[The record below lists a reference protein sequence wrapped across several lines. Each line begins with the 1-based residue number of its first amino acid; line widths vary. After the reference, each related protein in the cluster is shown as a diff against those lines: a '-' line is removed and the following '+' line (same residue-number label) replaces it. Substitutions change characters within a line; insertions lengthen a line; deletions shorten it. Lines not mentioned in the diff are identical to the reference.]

1 MADKPRAMNRK
12 FVPEPYDMDTM
23 LGTNNSGVLMFSPY
37 LEDTDTVSAVI
48 SGEGGSD
55 APVFNAQDSV
65 LWQNLRDAFRDQITT
80 MYRNLRAGNKWNA
93 KYITTFFEEMQAKWP
108 EAMFNEDAR
117 TKYLIPLIDPVTVD
131 EDTGELIR
139 TDRYLTML
147 QGSKAEQ
154 RKWWTYNRFR
164 YMDSKYNTGDASKTI
179 NLRLFNGGTLTLTP
193 AIDLYVGVSF
203 GGGTTPALKRT
214 TAETPQ
220 TFEYVAPSGVTEM
233 ETWIYSADL
242 ITDVG
247 DLSVFYPNELD
258 FSRAARLR
266 RLKVGSD
273 ATGYANNN
281 LTTINVSNN
290 PLLEYI
296 DCRNCPRLAES
307 IEIEKSTR
315 LKEAYFE
322 GSGITGI
329 ELADG
334 CTIEHLHLPASITAL
349 TLMNLDKLTDLQL
362 EGVSNVTRLMLANM
376 STSVI
381 DPIEIIEQIP
391 ANSQIYIEGLNLEMA
406 NATEIDEFMD
416 FLDTMK
422 GVTRTRSAN
431 GSWSYTEHDK
441 AQVSGR
447 IHTNSLT
454 GAEIAEFR
462 SRYPYINVVADHT
475 TSYIYYHNWERDSD
489 IVHTETVYDG
499 GNGTYNGTLTHAST
513 PANTF
518 TFIGWSR
525 TPQSTTVDSGAQTA
539 ITEDRHLYAVY
550 RLTGQVYT
558 VTFQNP
564 YNSSD
569 NATVQNVPYGGSA
582 SYPKST
588 TPTYSGNDQM
598 VFSGWSPSPTN
609 IQGNLTCVAQFQ
621 DMSSPVIKFLKRTIT
636 SYESETNTTIAPYA
650 FQYCSELTEIKGP
663 FTSFG
668 ESAFLNCSK
677 LKTADI
683 TGNGVASISSNA
695 FQSSSSFESL
705 IIRSTTMATLGSA
718 TTLSGTKIDAG
729 LGAIYVPSSMISTYK
744 ANTNWSNYA
753 ILPIDSYPATNFDTI
768 SDSWET
774 IISNIKAGNYS
785 QYKIGDTKSITY
797 DGMNVQLQLIGTD
810 KDVLASDETKTVA
823 TTWAFRHI
831 VISHR
836 MNATNTNAN
845 GYPASEMYT
854 YLQECRAKLP
864 DIIKNNIVTVKKTYR
879 NYTTSSTLSTDEDF
893 WLFSMREIF
902 GSNSSYESSGCIYDQ
917 FFTSSTKRIK
927 YNLNGSATYWWTR
940 SAGSSTRGFRGVSGG
955 GGAGDGNAS
964 GSGGVV
970 PGFCI

>member
-1 MADKPRAMNRK
+1 MADKPRAMNRLM
-12 FVPEPYDMDTM
+12 VAEPYDMDTM
-23 LGTNNSGVLMFSPY
+23 IGTNNSGVLMFSPY

-93 KYITTFFEEMQAKWP
+93 KYIANYFDEMQSKWP
-108 EAMFNEDAR
+108 EAMFNEDGR

-154 RKWWTYNRFR
+154 RKWWLYNRFR

-362 EGVSNVTRLMLANM
+362 EGVSNVTRLMLSSM
-376 STSVI
+376 DPDVI
-381 DPIEIIEQIP
+381 DALEVVGQMP
-391 ANSQIYIEGLNLEMA
+391 ANSQIYIEGLDLELA
-406 NATEIDEFMD
+406 DAAAIDEFLD

-422 GVTRTRSAN
+422 GVTRTRGTN
-431 GSWSYTEHDK
+431 GDWIYHEEEK
-441 AQVSGR
+441 AQVSGK
-447 IHTNSLT
+447 IHTDSLT
-454 GAEIAEFR
+454 GDQIEEFNN
-462 SRYPYINVVADHT
+462 RYPYIEVTADHT
-475 TSYIYYHNWERDSD
+475 EATLYYHNWEADSAV
-489 IVHTETVYDG
+489 IAYETVIDG
-499 GNGTYNGTLTHAST
+499 GNGTNAPSSVSHAST
-513 PANTF
+513 LQYNY
-518 TFIGWSR
+518 TFIGWSKV
-525 TPQSTTVDSGAQTA
+525 PLSTTVDPDALKEVSSN
-539 ITEDRHLYAVY
+539 RHVYAVY
-550 RLTGQVYT
+550 RKTVRTYT
-558 VTFQNP
+558 VTFSNP
-564 YNSSD
+564 DNSSD
-569 NATVQNVPYGGSA
+569 NAYVYNVPYGGSTT
-582 SYPKST
+582 YPKST
-588 TPTYSGNDQM
+588 TPSVPGIEEMTFTGWLPEPRNITGN
-598 VFSGWSPSPTN
+598 T
-609 IQGNLTCVAQFQ
+609 TCIAQFKDTRSKVLQ
-621 DMSSPVIKFLKRTIT
+621 LVEGILRVADDEEGNRI
-636 SYESETNTTIAPYA
+636 TTIYDEAFSYNSKLTSVNFPAVVTVGSRAFANCTTLVNVNLPAAISFGNGAFTGVSQLQEISLPSATTFGQSIFYNCYNLLRIMVPVVTSIDYA
-650 FQYCSELTEIKGP
+650 FAY
-663 FTSFG
+663 
-668 ESAFLNCSK
+668 NCSK
-677 LKTADI
+677 LTAI
-683 TGNGVASISSNA
+683 LISTPSVCTAKNSMIIASCPNVIV
-695 FQSSSSFESL
+695 
-705 IIRSTTMATLGSA
+705 
-718 TTLSGTKIDAG
+718 
-729 LGAIYVPSSMISTYK
+729 YVPDNLVDAYK
-744 ANTNWSNYA
+744 EATNWSNYA
-753 ILPIDSYPATNFDTI
+753 N
-768 SDSWET
+768 
-774 IISNIKAGNYS
+774 
-785 QYKIGDTKSITY
+785 KIRG
-797 DGMNVQLQLIGTD
+797 L
-810 KDVLASDETKTVA
+810 
-823 TTWAFRHI
+823 
-831 VISHR
+831 
-836 MNATNTNAN
+836 
-845 GYPASEMYT
+845 SEV
-854 YLQECRAKLP
+854 P
-864 DIIKNNIVTVKKTYR
+864 
-879 NYTTSSTLSTDEDF
+879 ST
-893 WLFSMREIF
+893 
-902 GSNSSYESSGCIYDQ
+902 
-917 FFTSSTKRIK
+917 
-927 YNLNGSATYWWTR
+927 
-940 SAGSSTRGFRGVSGG
+940 
-955 GGAGDGNAS
+955 
-964 GSGGVV
+964 
-970 PGFCI
+970 

>member
-1 MADKPRAMNRK
+1 MADKPRAMDRK

-93 KYITTFFEEMQAKWP
+93 KYIANYFDEMQSKWP
-108 EAMFNEDAR
+108 EAMFNEDGR

-154 RKWWTYNRFR
+154 RKWWLYNRFR

-214 TAETPQ
+214 TAEAPQ

-334 CTIEHLHLPASITAL
+334 CTIETLHLPASITAL

-362 EGVSNVTRLMLANM
+362 AGVSNVTRLMLSSM
-376 STSVI
+376 DPDVI
-381 DPIEIIEQIP
+381 DALEVVGQMP
-391 ANSQIYIEGLNLEMA
+391 ANSQIYIEGLDLELA
-406 NATEIDEFMD
+406 DATEIDEFLD

-422 GVTRTRSAN
+422 GVTRTRGAN
-431 GSWSYTEHDK
+431 GDWIYHEEEK

-447 IHTNSLT
+447 IHTATLT
-454 GAEIAEFR
+454 GAEVAEFEA
-462 SRYPYINVVADHT
+462 RYPYIDIVADHT
-475 TSYIYYHNWERDSD
+475 TSQIYYHNWEADSAV
-489 IVHTETVYDG
+489 IAFETVVDG
-499 GNGTYNGTLTHAST
+499 ADAENAPTGITHDST
-513 PANTF
+513 AQYTF
-518 TFIGWSR
+518 TFLGWSR
-525 TPQSTTVDSGAQTA
+525 TPEATVVDANALKNVTA
-539 ITEDRHLYAVY
+539 DRHVYAVY
-550 RLTGQVYT
+550 QLTVRSYT
-558 VTFQNP
+558 VEFRN
-564 YNSSD
+564 YD
-569 NATVQNVPYGGSA
+569 NTLLESKTVQYGENA
-582 SYPKST
+582 V
-588 TPTYSGNDQM
+588 YSGDTP
-598 VFSGWSPSPTN
+598 VGETEDFIFIGWNPEPKN
-609 IQGNLTCVAQFQ
+609 IAKNTVCIAQYK
-621 DMSSPVIKFLKRTIT
+621 DMSSPTLAYLNSNLRQVDDTGKNLITFLK
-636 SYESETNTTIAPYA
+636 
-650 FQYCSELTEIKGP
+650 
-663 FTSFG
+663 
-668 ESAFLNCSK
+668 
-677 LKTADI
+677 
-683 TGNGVASISSNA
+683 SNA
-695 FQSSSSFESL
+695 LRGQGQLERLILPVATGIGSYACNACIRLTVVELPSVITIGQNAFSSCNL
-705 IIRSTTMATLGSA
+705 RIVDLGTA
-718 TTLSGTKIDAG
+718 VNKIDAAAFKSNIHIEKVIIRRTDQRATLSSTNAFSNTG
-729 LGAIYVPSSMISTYK
+729 NNLSIYVPDDLVDSYK
-744 ANTNWSNYA
+744 EATNWSTYA
-753 ILPIDSYPATNFDTI
+753 SK
-768 SDSWET
+768 
-774 IISNIKAGNYS
+774 IKP
-785 QYKIGDTKSITY
+785 
-797 DGMNVQLQLIGTD
+797 L
-810 KDVLASDETKTVA
+810 
-823 TTWAFRHI
+823 
-831 VISHR
+831 
-836 MNATNTNAN
+836 
-845 GYPASEMYT
+845 SEVDLT
-854 YLQECRAKLP
+854 
-864 DIIKNNIVTVKKTYR
+864 
-879 NYTTSSTLSTDEDF
+879 
-893 WLFSMREIF
+893 
-902 GSNSSYESSGCIYDQ
+902 
-917 FFTSSTKRIK
+917 
-927 YNLNGSATYWWTR
+927 
-940 SAGSSTRGFRGVSGG
+940 
-955 GGAGDGNAS
+955 
-964 GSGGVV
+964 
-970 PGFCI
+970 

>member
-1 MADKPRAMNRK
+1 MADKPRAMNRLM
-12 FVPEPYDMDTM
+12 VAEPYDMDTM
-23 LGTNNSGVLMFSPY
+23 IGTNNSGVLMFPPY
-37 LEDTDTVSAVI
+37 LEDTDTVSSVI
-48 SGEGGSD
+48 SGESGSD

-65 LWQNLRDAFRDQITT
+65 LWQNLRDAYRDQITT
-80 MYRNLRAGNKWNA
+80 MYRDLRAGNKWNA
-93 KYITTFFEEMQAKWP
+93 KYITTFFEEMQSKWP
-108 EAMFNEDAR
+108 EAMFNEDGR

-131 EDTGELIR
+131 EETGELIR

-154 RKWWTYNRFR
+154 RKWWLYNRFR

-266 RLKVGSD
+266 RLKVGSN

-431 GSWSYTEHDK
+431 GSWSYTDYDK

-454 GAEIAEFR
+454 GTEIAEFR

-489 IVHTETVYDG
+489 IAYTETVYDG

-539 ITEDRHLYAVY
+539 ITEDRHLYAAY

-582 SYPKST
+582 SYPKNT
-588 TPTYSGNDQM
+588 TPTYNNNDAM
-598 VFSGWSPSPTN
+598 VFTGWSPQPIN
-609 IQGNLTCVAQFQ
+609 IQGSLTCIAQFM
-621 DMSSPVIKFLKRTIT
+621 DTSSPVIKYLKGTLDSYTSPSNNTIGAYGLSHQSNLKTIEAPIETINSSAFIQSSNIETIDFTGITPITIT
-636 SYESETNTTIAPYA
+636 ANMISG
-650 FQYCSELTEIKGP
+650 L
-663 FTSFG
+663 
-668 ESAFLNCSK
+668 SK
-677 LKTADI
+677 LKA
-683 TGNGVASISSNA
+683 V
-695 FQSSSSFESL
+695 
-705 IIRSTTMATLGSA
+705 IIRSSSMSTLANVNAFDG
-718 TTLSGTKIDAG
+718 TLIRQYNGG
-729 LGAIYVPSSMISTYK
+729 IYVPGSLVDSYR
-744 ANTNWSNYA
+744 ANVNWSNFS
-753 ILPIDSYPATNFDTI
+753 IQSIDSYPVTDFSTI
-768 SDSWET
+768 SDSWEI
-774 IISNIKAGNYS
+774 IISNINKGDISRYPIGSVKAL
-785 QYKIGDTKSITY
+785 TF
-797 DGMNVQLQLIGTD
+797 DGIQHYLQLVGTD
-810 KDVLASDETKTVA
+810 KDVLASNNETKVK
-823 TTWAFRHI
+823 TTWAFVTTI
-831 VISHR
+831 GKHR
-836 MNATNTNAN
+836 MNATNTNEN

-854 YLQECRAKLP
+854 WLTEQKAKLP
-864 DIIKNNIVTVKKTYR
+864 EIIRNNLKTVKKTYYD
-879 NYTTSSTLSTDEDF
+879 YTTTSTLSVDTDF
-893 WLFSMREIF
+893 WLFSKKEVGF
-902 GSNSSYESSGCIYDQ
+902 TNTPVESEGVVYDQ
-917 FFTSSTKRIK
+917 FFTSNTKRQK
-927 YNLNGSATYWWTR
+927 PGVVWWLR
-940 SAGSSTRGFRGVSGG
+940 SAYSSSGYFYYV
-955 GGAGDGNAS
+955 DGNGAVQS
-964 GSGGVV
+964 PYGPSTSPYGVV
-970 PGFCI
+970 PGLCL

>member
-1 MADKPRAMNRK
+1 MADKPRAMNRLM
-12 FVPEPYDMDTM
+12 VAEPYDMDTM

-65 LWQNLRDAFRDQITT
+65 LWQNLRDAYRDQITT

-93 KYITTFFEEMQAKWP
+93 KYIANYFDEMQSKWP
-108 EAMFNEDAR
+108 EAMFNEDGR

-131 EDTGELIR
+131 EETGELIR

-154 RKWWTYNRFR
+154 RKWWLYNRFR

-362 EGVSNVTRLMLANM
+362 EGVSNVTRLMLSSM
-376 STSVI
+376 DPDVI
-381 DPIEIIEQIP
+381 DALEVVGQMP
-391 ANSQIYIEGLNLEMA
+391 ANSQIYIEGLDLELA
-406 NATEIDEFMD
+406 DAAEIDEFLD

-422 GVTRTRSAN
+422 GVTRTRGAN
-431 GSWSYTEHDK
+431 GDWIYHEEDK
-441 AQVSGR
+441 AQVSGK
-447 IHTNSLT
+447 IHTGSLT
-454 GAEIAEFR
+454 GAEITEFNQ
-462 SRYPYINVVADHT
+462 RYPYIEVTADHT
-475 TSYIYYHNWERDSD
+475 TSTLYYHNLEADSAV
-489 IVHTETVYDG
+489 INTETIVDG
-499 GNGTYNGTLTHAST
+499 ANGTYTGTPTHAST
-513 PANTF
+513 AQYTYTF
-518 TFIGWSR
+518 AGWSKV
-525 TPQSTTVDSGAQTA
+525 PNSTVVDADA
-539 ITEDRHLYAVY
+539 LKNVVADRHVYAVY
-550 RLTGQVYT
+550 TRTVRTYT
-558 VTFQNP
+558 VTFSNP
-564 YNSSD
+564 NNTTD
-569 NATVQNVPYGGSA
+569 NATVYNVPYGGSA
-582 SYPKST
+582 TYPKST
-588 TPTYSGNDQM
+588 TPSYPGIAEM
-598 VFSGWSPSPTN
+598 VFAGWSPQPTN
-609 IQGNLTCVAQFQ
+609 IIGYTTCIAQFI
-621 DMSSPVIKFLKRTIT
+621 DTRSPLMQYLNGTIT
-636 SYESETNTTIAPYA
+636 NYEDNDVTEIRRCAFYYYPNITSIKTAATGINQSAFAYCKNLSTI
-650 FQYCSELTEIKGP
+650 ELTAEHLQ
-663 FTSFG
+663 SLNL
-668 ESAFLNCSK
+668 SAFS
-677 LKTADI
+677 
-683 TGNGVASISSNA
+683 
-695 FQSSSSFESL
+695 QSSGVGSSL
-705 IIRSTTMATLGSA
+705 GNIIIRSIDMPTITGSFS
-718 TTLSGTKIDAG
+718 TPNSKNVIF
-729 LGAIYVPSSMISTYK
+729 YVLPEYVEGYSRYISYYGQVR
-744 ANTNWSNYA
+744 S
-753 ILPIDSYPATNFDTI
+753 L
-768 SDSWET
+768 
-774 IISNIKAGNYS
+774 
-785 QYKIGDTKSITY
+785 
-797 DGMNVQLQLIGTD
+797 
-810 KDVLASDETKTVA
+810 DE
-823 TTWAFRHI
+823 
-831 VISHR
+831 
-836 MNATNTNAN
+836 
-845 GYPASEMYT
+845 
-854 YLQECRAKLP
+854 
-864 DIIKNNIVTVKKTYR
+864 
-879 NYTTSSTLSTDEDF
+879 
-893 WLFSMREIF
+893 
-902 GSNSSYESSGCIYDQ
+902 YEG
-917 FFTSSTKRIK
+917 
-927 YNLNGSATYWWTR
+927 
-940 SAGSSTRGFRGVSGG
+940 
-955 GGAGDGNAS
+955 
-964 GSGGVV
+964 
-970 PGFCI
+970 